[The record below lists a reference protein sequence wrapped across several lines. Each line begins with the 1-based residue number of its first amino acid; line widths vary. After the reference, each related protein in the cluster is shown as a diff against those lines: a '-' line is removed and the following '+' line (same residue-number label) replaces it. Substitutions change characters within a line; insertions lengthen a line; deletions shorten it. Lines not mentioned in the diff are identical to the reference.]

1 VRKTFGSILEE
12 NKGIGPGFDL
22 LRLGLAVAILVAH
35 AARIGGTRGP
45 IPSLI
50 ELIMS
55 IFGHAPD
62 FAAPAVATDF
72 RDVVKEGTPWVRPIV
87 ITHVPMFFA
96 LSGFL
101 VTGSA
106 FRTMRVLPFLTLR
119 FFRIFPAL
127 CVEVVLSALLIGA
140 VFTTLP
146 LREYFSDP
154 LFFTYFGNILGNVQ
168 MVLPGVT
175 FWKYEPTA
183 VNGNLWTLP
192 SEFYCYLIL
201 AGMIVTGLVF
211 NRALCTTL
219 FVIASIGLLVAN
231 VFFGFDNQ
239 PWILGSDVNVYYF
252 FMGCMFFHWRD
263 RIPYSGLLLLLCIP
277 ITYVLEFSTRAV
289 FIVPALVTYIT
300 IFIGMSNIPKSKIL
314 QSGDY
319 SYGIYLYGFPIMQAL
334 IASVPY
340 LRGKFFVFAPVALL
354 LTFAFAF
361 LSWHLVEKRF
371 LKLRRYFS
379 FQSAKIGEA
388 LHPEALS
395 IKDAGAPSTDAR
407 APSSAPAISLG
418 TKSE

>member
-1 VRKTFGSILEE
+1 MRKTFGSILGV
-12 NKGIGPGFDL
+12 NDGVGPGFDL

-45 IPSLI
+45 IPSTI
-50 ELIMS
+50 ELVMS
-55 IFGHAPD
+55 LFGHAPH
-62 FAAPAVATDF
+62 FAAPEVATDF
-72 RDVVKEGTPWVRPIV
+72 RDVVKDGTPWVRPIV

-106 FRTMRVLPFLTLR
+106 FRAKRVLPFLALR

-127 CVEVVLSALLIGA
+127 CVEVVLSALIIGA
-140 VFTTLP
+140 IFTALP
-146 LREYFSDP
+146 LREYYSDP
-154 LFFTYFGNILGNVQ
+154 KFFTYFGNIIGKVQ
-168 MVLPGVT
+168 MQLPGVT
-175 FWKYEPTA
+175 FWKHEPDA

-201 AGMIVTGLVF
+201 AGMIVTGIVF
-211 NRALCTTL
+211 NRTL
-219 FVIASIGLLVAN
+219 STILFAIASISLIVAN

-239 PWILGSDVNVYYF
+239 TWILASDVNVYYF

-263 RIPYSGLLLLLCIP
+263 RIPYSGLLLILCIP
-277 ITYVLEFSTRAV
+277 ITYVLEFSTQAV
-289 FIVPALVTYIT
+289 FIVPAFVTYIT
-300 IFIGMSNIPKSKIL
+300 IFIGTSNFPKSKIL

-334 IASVPY
+334 VASVPY
-340 LRGKFFVFAPVALL
+340 VRGKFFVFAPLALV

-379 FQSAKIGEA
+379 FQSAKISEA
-388 LHPEALS
+388 LHPETMS
-395 IKDAGAPSTDAR
+395 TNGAPS
-407 APSSAPAISLG
+407 SPATSLG
-418 TKSE
+418 AKSK

>member
-1 VRKTFGSILEE
+1 MRRTFGSILGV
-12 NKGIGPGFDL
+12 NDGVGPGFDL

-45 IPSLI
+45 IPSTI
-50 ELIMS
+50 ELVMS
-55 IFGHAPD
+55 LFGHAPH
-62 FAAPAVATDF
+62 FAAPEVATDF

-106 FRTMRVLPFLTLR
+106 FRAKRVLSFLALR

-127 CVEVVLSALLIGA
+127 CVEVVLSALIIGA
-140 VFTTLP
+140 IFTALP
-146 LREYFSDP
+146 LREYFTDP
-154 LFFTYFGNILGNVQ
+154 KFFTYFGNIIGKVQ
-168 MVLPGVT
+168 MQLPGVT
-175 FWKYEPTA
+175 FWKYEADA

-201 AGMIVTGLVF
+201 AGMIVTGIVF
-211 NRALCTTL
+211 NRTL
-219 FVIASIGLLVAN
+219 STILFAIGSVTLIVAN
-231 VFFGFDNQ
+231 AFFGFDNQ

-252 FMGCMFFHWRD
+252 FMGCIFFHWRD
-263 RIPYSGLLLLLCIP
+263 RIPYSGLLLILCIP

-289 FIVPALVTYIT
+289 FIVPAFVTYIT
-300 IFIGMSNIPKSKIL
+300 IFIGMSNFPKSKIL

-334 IASVPY
+334 VASVPY
-340 LRGKFFVFAPVALL
+340 VRGKFFVFTPLALV

-379 FQSAKIGEA
+379 FRSAKIAEA

-395 IKDAGAPSTDAR
+395 TDGAPS
-407 APSSAPAISLG
+407 SPAISLG
-418 TKSE
+418 AKSE